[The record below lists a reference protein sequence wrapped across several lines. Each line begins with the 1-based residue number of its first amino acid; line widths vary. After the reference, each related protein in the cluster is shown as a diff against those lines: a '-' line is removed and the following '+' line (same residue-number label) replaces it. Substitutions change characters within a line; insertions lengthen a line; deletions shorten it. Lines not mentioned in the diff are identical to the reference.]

1 MVYAVAIPCFIAW
14 GIGIPAGV
22 WILMR
27 SNREGLDTIAVKE
40 KFGFLYN
47 GYKRS
52 SYFWEIVIMY
62 RKILMIG
69 ISVFMNRIGLIFQ
82 ALVLLIL
89 MVSFLQL
96 NNTLRPF
103 ATRDLNDI
111 EDLSMIAGIVTIYCG
126 ILFITSKDPSSP
138 SFDPTSDF
146 SLPTWGALLTFFVII
161 IANLVFVFTW
171 AIKFIAI
178 IRTMIK
184 ERYSRLYLCLFLCC
198 REDKFARETEDI
210 AKESKRE
217 NIIEKIEEVQ
227 FFFKNMKRMYDRST
241 SYEGHA
247 RFMRILYFIEQER
260 NEIDMTEKKHNYKI
274 SGKMARE
281 RKLDPDRMKEIMR
294 EHILELDSDFLR
306 AGDIPSS
313 NDSRSGKS

>member
-1 MVYAVAIPCFIAW
+1 M
-14 GIGIPAGV
+14 
-22 WILMR
+22 MR

-126 ILFITSKDPSSP
+126 ILFITNKDPSSP

-178 IRTMIK
+178 IRTIKKFNSISFNIMNNHMCYLKMIK